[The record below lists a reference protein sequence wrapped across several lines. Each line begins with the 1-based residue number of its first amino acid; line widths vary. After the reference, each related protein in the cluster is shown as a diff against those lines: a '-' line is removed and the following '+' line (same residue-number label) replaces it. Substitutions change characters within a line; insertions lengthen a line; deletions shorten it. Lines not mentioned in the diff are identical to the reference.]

1 MKTKP
6 LIIIAAAFGIV
17 GSAYAE
23 EAKPDREQRKLPPEV
38 IAKFDKD
45 GDGELNEEERAAAKA
60 EREEKMKEKKQ
71 EMIAKFDKDGD
82 GELNEE
88 ERKAARA
95 AGKQMMLEKFDKDGD
110 GTLNDDEKAA
120 MREAMKDRPGGP
132 RAGGGKKHGPRDG
145 AEPKA
150 AE

>member
-1 MKTKP
+1 MKTKQ

-23 EAKPDREQRKLPPEV
+23 EAKPDREHRKLPRE
-38 IAKFDKD
+38 IIEKFDTD
-45 GDGELNEEERAAAKA
+45 GDGKLN
-60 EREEKMKEKKQ
+60 Q
-71 EMIAKFDKDGD
+71 
-82 GELNEE
+82 E

-95 AGKQMMLEKFDKDGD
+95 ARKQMMLEKFDKDGD

-132 RAGGGKKHGPRDG
+132 RAGGGKKHGSRDG
-145 AEPKA
+145 STQKA